1 MTEQETIRIVTLI
14 VMSYPSSEKF
24 KDETSLKGMVAA
36 WRVFFADDNAQLV
49 ELAVQK
55 HINVNKWP
63 PSVAEIREQIISI
76 VRPDIV
82 PPDVA
87 WSAVCDLL
95 YAYGEFSSP
104 NLYSVLPE
112 LVARTVET
120 IGWSKLYSLHIN
132 RYGRNADGMDRVAF
146 MDLYKP
152 AYEREREQ
160 AMLPE
165 AIKTI
170 CEKKRQEIGGD
181 NIKKLESARA
191 KRKEQDEYY
200 ESLTHRNYE
209 RLIEANETKLLG
221 GNSDE
226 E

>member
-120 IGWSKLYSLHIN
+120 IGWSKLYNLHIN